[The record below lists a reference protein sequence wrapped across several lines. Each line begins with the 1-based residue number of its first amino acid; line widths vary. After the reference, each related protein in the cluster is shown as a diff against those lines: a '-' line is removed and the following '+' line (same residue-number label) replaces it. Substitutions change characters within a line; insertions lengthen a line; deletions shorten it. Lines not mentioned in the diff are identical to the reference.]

1 MSSSDRE
8 VELEMKKVQRSEDEE
23 ERNGDAVV
31 RNQDSSK
38 ESVNV
43 PATAVWNR
51 NTAGDFRSGMERGR
65 GTDLHLTNN
74 LLFDLD

>member
-8 VELEMKKVQRSEDEE
+8 VELEMKTVQRSKDKEE
-23 ERNGDAVV
+23 QNGDTVV
-31 RNQDSSK
+31 RNRDSSK
-38 ESVNV
+38 ETLIE
-43 PATAVWNR
+43 PATA
-51 NTAGDFRSGMERGR
+51 GDSSNSHSGMERGR